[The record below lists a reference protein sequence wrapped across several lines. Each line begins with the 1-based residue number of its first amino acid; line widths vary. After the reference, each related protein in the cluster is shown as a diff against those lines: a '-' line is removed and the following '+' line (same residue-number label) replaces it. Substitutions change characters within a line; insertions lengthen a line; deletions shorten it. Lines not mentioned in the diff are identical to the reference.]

1 VARVRDAVIW
11 HDLECG
17 AYDCDLP
24 LWRDL
29 AAQTRGPILDVG
41 AGTGRV
47 ALDLARR
54 GHEVTALDVDE
65 ELLQALVVRAKGV
78 PIDTVCADARDFRL
92 GRRFALILVP
102 MQTIQLLSGE
112 PQRASFLAAARA
124 HLEPEGILA
133 LAIADALEG
142 YDERESMPPA
152 PDMRELAGFVYAS
165 TPMRIVDYG
174 DRIAIERRREIVD
187 AAGEREVTQDVVS
200 LERLTAAQI
209 EQEARAC
216 GFRVLPRRHVPPTD
230 EYVGS
235 EVVMLGA

>member
-1 VARVRDAVIW
+1 VRDAVIW

-29 AAQTRGPILDVG
+29 AAAARGPILDVG

-54 GHEVTALDVDE
+54 GHDVTALDVED
-65 ELLQALVVRAKGV
+65 ELLQALAVRAKGV
-78 PIDTVCADARDFRL
+78 PIETVRADARDFTL
-92 GRRFALILVP
+92 ARRFALIIVP

-112 PQRASFLAAARA
+112 AERASFLAAARD
-124 HLEPEGILA
+124 HLEPDGVLA

-142 YDERESMPPA
+142 YDEREAVPPA
-152 PDMRELAGFVYAS
+152 PDMRELAGYVYAS

-187 AAGEREVTQDVVS
+187 VAGQRDVTQDVVTLEQLS
-200 LERLTAAQI
+200 AAQLER
-209 EQEARAC
+209 EARDC
-216 GFRVLPRRHVPPTD
+216 GYRVLPRKHVPPTD

>member
-1 VARVRDAVIW
+1 VRDAVIW

-29 AAQTRGPILDVG
+29 AADARGPILDVG

-54 GHEVTALDVDE
+54 GHDVTALDVEE
-65 ELLQALVVRAKGV
+65 ELLQALAVRAKGV
-78 PIDTVCADARDFRL
+78 PIETVRADARDFAL
-92 GRRFALILVP
+92 ARRFALIIVP

-112 PQRASFLAAARA
+112 AERGAFLAAARE
-124 HLEPEGILA
+124 HLEPEGIVA

-142 YDERESMPPA
+142 YDEREAVPPS
-152 PDMRELAGFVYAS
+152 PDMRELAGYVYAS

-174 DRIAIERRREIVD
+174 DRITIERRREIVD
-187 AAGEREVTQDVVS
+187 AAGQRDVTEDIVS
-200 LERLTAAQI
+200 LEQLSAEQI
-209 EQEARAC
+209 EREARAC
-216 GFRVLPRRHVPPTD
+216 GYRVLPRKHVPPTE